1 MVPTPLEYNLSKA
14 LHTYLILLQIFKFLL
29 NIENPPLNL
38 LNPCHPSYRIL
49 DRLPLEPKENE
60 RWEITIDQIIKTFDA
75 KKGIV
80 YEVFHVFEGI
90 LLVSKVILAQRFF
103 GFGF

>member
-1 MVPTPLEYNLSKA
+1 MQN
-14 LHTYLILLQIFKFLL
+14 FKFLL

-90 LLVSKVILAQRFF
+90 LLVSKVNTYTKIF
-103 GFGF
+103 